1 MTTHAPS
8 GEAADDADIV
18 REILRQVAE
27 VAPCDPNLI
36 KQIEG
41 DVRQRF
47 GGRRWFVAKGKQT
60 RLTPEQRRAAFQD
73 GLGGAPTEEIAR
85 KHGIDRSTLYRLMKR
100 GGG

>member
-1 MTTHAPS
+1 MRQGQDS
-8 GEAADDADIV
+8 AADDDADIV

-27 VAPCDPNLI
+27 VAPQCGPEVMRR
-36 KQIEG
+36 IEL

-60 RLTPEQRRAAFQD
+60 RLTPEQRRQAFVD
-73 GLGGAPTEEIAR
+73 GLGGASTEDIAR

-100 GGG
+100 GGD